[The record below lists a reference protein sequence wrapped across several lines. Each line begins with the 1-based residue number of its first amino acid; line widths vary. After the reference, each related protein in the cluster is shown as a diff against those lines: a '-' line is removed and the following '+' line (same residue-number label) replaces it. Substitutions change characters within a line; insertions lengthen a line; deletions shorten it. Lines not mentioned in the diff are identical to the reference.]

1 MMKNEKIT
9 LIIIEN
15 NNIEKCIENIR
26 KQSYINDIEIIVLYN
41 ENKEEQIENIR
52 PKYEKIQFLSYKQ
65 NMFKAIKQNENL
77 IKGKYVSILN
87 SEDDITID
95 FYRTMA
101 FKAVKNN
108 ADMVIS
114 NAILKYKDVF
124 IDKFDINEV
133 RKLRPNHMSRAIGRI
148 IGRNGKIK
156 ETIEHFSKCKFLLIN
171 QRIVLLGCIEN
182 IKVARDA
189 ICRLIQGSE
198 PNSIFNILKI
208 KSNKLKEKYG
218 ELQIIYEDLKKC

>member
-9 LIIIEN
+9 LIIIGN

-41 ENKEEQIENIR
+41 ENNEEQIENIR

-77 IKGKYVSILN
+77 IEGKYVSILN

-114 NAILKYKDVF
+114 NAILKYKDGG
-124 IDKFDINEV
+124 KAYLNLSEASL
-133 RKLRPNHMSRAIGRI
+133 KEL
-148 IGRNGKIK
+148 NGK
-156 ETIEHFSKCKFLLIN
+156 
-171 QRIVLLGCIEN
+171 EN
-182 IKVARDA
+182 
-189 ICRLIQGSE
+189 
-198 PNSIFNILKI
+198 
-208 KSNKLKEKYG
+208 LKEYLNLSTVSFLWEYFWK
-218 ELQIIYEDLKKC
+218 

>member
-1 MMKNEKIT
+1 MDIKIFIQKVSMDKIEKQECDIIVRSIEIPNYKLEKIKRNWIQIYT
-9 LIIIEN
+9 AIIEYG
-15 NNIEKCIENIR
+15 KLQIR
-26 KQSYINDIEIIVLYN
+26 FNPIN
-41 ENKEEQIENIR
+41 K
-52 PKYEKIQFLSYKQ
+52 
-65 NMFKAIKQNENL
+65 
-77 IKGKYVSILN
+77 
-87 SEDDITID
+87 TID
-95 FYRTMA
+95 VRNCRETVDLGYLDRSLIFISA
-101 FKAVKNN
+101 ILEGFKVE
-108 ADMVIS
+108 DSIS
-114 NAILKYKDVF
+114 ILKYKDVF

-208 KSNKLKEKYG
+208 KSTKLKEKYG